1 MTPARLVVLL
11 AFAATLLAAPAAH
24 ATNSPNM
31 RIDYS
36 LNDPTSGRTH
46 SDLAFWGNI
55 AVAGDYDGFRVFNT
69 DTHQQLGP
77 NFLCRGPQND
87 VSLYQH
93 NGQLLLFQS
102 IDTPQSNGE
111 AVCSQNRASD
121 TTACG
126 TPCFEGI
133 RIFDLTNPSAPVY
146 LKGVYTQCGSHTHTL
161 VPDLANN
168 RLLIYVSSYPASTGP
183 LCVSPHA
190 KISIVAVP
198 LDNPTSASVIA
209 TPTIDAPPYIGV
221 GCHDITVFLPIH
233 KAAASCQ
240 SEGQIWDISDPANP
254 DTLHPLVRVD
264 DPNVNFWHSAE
275 FTWDGQYVVFDDEAQ
290 GNFVCN
296 PGQPGQIRIYRVS
309 DGQFM
314 SQYMI
319 PRPQGSSYC
328 SVHNGNLIPVA
339 GRYLLV
345 AAWYFGGTS
354 VIDFTDPTNPHE
366 IAYYDPESNPTAGEA
381 WSSYWYNGKIY
392 ANDIRRGQD
401 VFDLILPSNVYG
413 ATFGHLNAQTQEQ
426 LITSRPTTP
435 VLSRLLKHRGAP
447 TDRWA
452 RQGRHRRVTARA
464 RASLSRARG

>member
-11 AFAATLLAAPAAH
+11 AFCATLVAVPSAVAS
-24 ATNSPNM
+24 NSPNM

-36 LNDPTSGRTH
+36 LNDTTSGRTH
-46 SDLAFWGNI
+46 SDIAIWGNI
-55 AVAGDYDGFRVFNT
+55 AVAGNYDGFRVFNT
-69 DTHQQLGP
+69 DTHQLLVSY
-77 NFLCRGPQND
+77 LCRGPQND
-87 VSLYQH
+87 VSLYEH
-93 NGQLLLFQS
+93 NGRLLLFQS
-102 IDTPQSNGE
+102 IDTPQTNGGT
-111 AVCSQNRASD
+111 VCSQNRLSD

-126 TPCFEGI
+126 TACFEGI
-133 RIFDLTNPSAPVY
+133 RIFDLTDPSAPVY

-190 KISIVAVP
+190 KISIVGVP
-198 LDNPTSASVIA
+198 LDNPENASVIA
-209 TPTIDAPPYIGV
+209 TPPIDAPPYIGV
-221 GCHDITVFLPIH
+221 GCHDITVFLAIH
-233 KAAASCQ
+233 RAAASCQ

-290 GNFVCN
+290 GNFVCSPN
-296 PGQPGQIRIYRVS
+296 QPGQIRIYRVS
-309 DGQFM
+309 DGHLM

-319 PRPQGSSYC
+319 PRPQGASYC

-366 IAYYDPESNPTAGEA
+366 IAYYDPEGSPTAGEA
-381 WSSYWYNGKIY
+381 WSAYWYNGKIY
-392 ANDIRRGQD
+392 TNDIRRGQD
-401 VFDLILPSNVYG
+401 VYDFILPSNVYG
-413 ATFGHLNAQTQEQ
+413 ATFTHLNAQTQED
-426 LITSRPTTP
+426 LLPSIPATP

-447 TDRWA
+447 TGRWA
-452 RQGRHRRVTARA
+452 RQGRHRRSTARA

>member
-1 MTPARLVVLL
+1 VTPARRLIVVL
-11 AFAATLLAAPAAH
+11 ALAASVLAVQSAS

-31 RIDYS
+31 RLDYS
-36 LNDPTSGRTH
+36 LSDTTSNRTH
-46 SDLAFWGNI
+46 SDIAFWGNI
-55 AVAGDYDGFRVFNT
+55 AVAGNYDGFRVFDTNT
-69 DTHQQLGP
+69 KQLLTT
-77 NFLCRGPQND
+77 FLCRGPQND
-87 VSLYQH
+87 VSLYEH
-93 NGQLLLFQS
+93 NGRLLLFQS

-111 AVCSQNRASD
+111 AVCSQNRTSD

-126 TPCFEGI
+126 TSCFEGI

-168 RLLIYVSSYPASTGP
+168 RLLIYVSSYPAGTGP

-198 LDNPTSASVIA
+198 LDDVGSASVIA

-290 GNFVCN
+290 GNFVCS

-319 PRPQGSSYC
+319 PRPQGSYC

-354 VIDFTDPTNPHE
+354 VIDFTDPTSPHE
-366 IAYYDPESNPTAGEA
+366 IAYYDAESNPTAGEA
-381 WSSYWYNGKIY
+381 WSAYWYDGKIY
-392 ANDIRRGQD
+392 TNDIRRGQD
-401 VFDLILPSNVYG
+401 VFNLILPSNVYG
-413 ATFGHLNAQTQEQ
+413 ATFTHLNAQTQEQ
-426 LITSRPTTP
+426 LIPSVRATP
-435 VLSRLLKHRGAP
+435 VVSRLLTHRGAP

-452 RQGRHRRVTARA
+452 RQGRHPRVTARA

>member
-1 MTPARLVVLL
+1 
-11 AFAATLLAAPAAH
+11 
-24 ATNSPNM
+24 
-31 RIDYS
+31 
-36 LNDPTSGRTH
+36 
-46 SDLAFWGNI
+46 
-55 AVAGDYDGFRVFNT
+55 
-69 DTHQQLGP
+69 
-77 NFLCRGPQND
+77 
-87 VSLYQH
+87 
-93 NGQLLLFQS
+93 LLLFQS
-102 IDTPQSNGE
+102 IDTPQTNGDT
-111 AVCSQNRASD
+111 VCSQNRTSD

-126 TPCFEGI
+126 TACFEGI

-146 LKGVYTQCGSHTHTL
+146 IKGVYTQCGSHTHTL
-161 VPDLANN
+161 VPDPANN

-190 KISIVAVP
+190 KISIVSVP
-198 LDNPTSASVIA
+198 LDAPETASVIA
-209 TPTIDAPPYIGV
+209 TPAIDAPPYIGV

-290 GNFVCN
+290 GNFTCS

-314 SQYMI
+314 SQFMI
-319 PRPQGSSYC
+319 PRPQGSLYC

-345 AAWYFGGTS
+345 TAWYYGGTS
-354 VIDFTDPTNPHE
+354 VIDLTNPSSPHE
-366 IAYYDPESNPTAGEA
+366 IAYYDPEGSPTAGEA

-392 ANDIRRGQD
+392 TNDIRRGQD
-401 VFDLILPSNVYG
+401 VFNFVLPSSTYG
-413 ATFGHLNAQTQEQ
+413 ATFTHLNAQTQED
-426 LITSRPTTP
+426 LLPSRPATP
-435 VLSRLLKHRGAP
+435 VLSQLRHRHRGAL
-447 TDRWA
+447 TGRWA
-452 RQGRHRRVTARA
+452 RQERHRRVTARA
-464 RASLSRARG
+464 RASLLRARG

>member
-1 MTPARLVVLL
+1 MPTPRRLLVLFALFVSVV
-11 AFAATLLAAPAAH
+11 AVQPATAS
-24 ATNSPNM
+24 NSPNM
-31 RIDYS
+31 RSDYS
-36 LNDPTSGRTH
+36 LNDTTSGRTH
-46 SDLAFWGNI
+46 SDIAFWGHI
-55 AVAGDYDGFRVFNT
+55 AVAGNYDGFRVFDT

-77 NFLCRGPQND
+77 TFLCRGPQND
-87 VSLYQH
+87 VSLWEH
-93 NGQLLLFQS
+93 NGRLLLFQS

-111 AVCSQNRASD
+111 TVCSQNRASD

-133 RIFDLTNPSAPVY
+133 RIFDLTDPSAPVY

-161 VPDLANN
+161 IPDPANN

-190 KISIVAVP
+190 KISIVSVP
-198 LDNPTSASVIA
+198 LDDPQSASVIA
-209 TPTIDAPPYIGV
+209 TPQIDAPPYIGV

-264 DPNVNFWHSAE
+264 DPSVNFWHSAE

-290 GNFVCN
+290 GNFTCS

-309 DGQFM
+309 DGHLM

-319 PRPQGSSYC
+319 PRPQGSLYC
-328 SVHNGNLIPVA
+328 SVHNGNLIPVH

-345 AAWYFGGTS
+345 AAWYYGGTS
-354 VIDFTDPTNPHE
+354 VIDFTDPTSPHE
-366 IAYYDPESNPTAGEA
+366 VAYYDPEGSPTAGEA

-392 ANDIRRGQD
+392 TNDIRRGQD
-401 VFDLILPSNVYG
+401 VYDLLLPSSQYG
-413 ATFGHLNAQTQEQ
+413 ATFTHLNAQTQEE
-426 LITSRPTTP
+426 LLPR
-435 VLSRLLKHRGAP
+435 LSVAHRGAL
-447 TDRWA
+447 TGRLA
-452 RQGRHRRVTARA
+452 RQVRQKRLTARG
-464 RASLSRARG
+464 RVSLSRARG